1 MDVPAG
7 SELAFIE
14 RTCAEVH
21 VISISSKLLMQALSK
36 IYRRQSEV
44 QERNISL
51 VTECDILKPK
61 TEGQGLTTLLRRVAM
76 VNFLR

>member
-1 MDVPAG
+1 
-7 SELAFIE
+7 
-14 RTCAEVH
+14 
-21 VISISSKLLMQALSK
+21 MQALSK